1 MIKAHIRLEETKH
14 RQLKSLAAQRST
26 SVSQLIREG
35 VDRVLATA
43 AVETARRRHAELVD
57 KKFTQSLSDS
67 ESAELRALEQDLDTA
82 DAALYQPVLHRLS
95 AKIGALERGS
105 TR

>member
-1 MIKAHIRLEETKH
+1 MVKAQIRLDETRH

-43 AVETARRRHAELVD
+43 AVEAARRRHAELVD
-57 KKFTQSLSDS
+57 KKFTQALSKS
-67 ESAELRALEQDLDTA
+67 EVGELRALEQDLD
-82 DAALYQPVLHRLS
+82 DAEAFLYLPVLQRLS
-95 AKIGALERGS
+95 DQIEAFEAGS
-105 TR
+105 PK

>member
-1 MIKAHIRLEETKH
+1 MIKAQIRLDETKH

-43 AVETARRRHAELVD
+43 AVEAARRRHAELVD
-57 KKFTQSLSDS
+57 RKFIRGLSDS
-67 ESAELRALEQDLDTA
+67 EAAELRALEQDLD
-82 DAALYQPVLHRLS
+82 AAEAFLYLPVLHRLS
-95 AKIGALERGS
+95 EEIEAFETGSAK
-105 TR
+105 